1 LLSLYSLRYD
11 GVELVH
17 ERVGAYANAHA
28 RCYKSDFGLTDFK
41 TAQIL
46 KLDRDENQAWRLRA
60 IPRGENQ
67 SAIF

>member
-1 LLSLYSLRYD
+1 MVSSLLSLYSLRYD

-17 ERVGAYANAHA
+17 EGVGAYASARA

-46 KLDRDENQAWRLRA
+46 
-60 IPRGENQ
+60 
-67 SAIF
+67 